1 MMPLCMQVLHWC
13 AARSARL
20 LSVANLPPPCLP
32 PACACQVDLTA
43 LQERLLRTEC
53 QLVDFGNAMRLDGER
68 LTNEIQTR
76 PYRAPEVRPEPC
88 QLSCWGCRVS
98 AVCCVCG
105 WRASASCSDK
115 AVALAAAIALAYT
128 VAAATALHQRRLGR
142 EVRRPVCFGLA
153 QSNAVKSLVRPY
165 CPTLQVILE
174 AGFGPPADIWS
185 LGCLVFELAT
195 GQFLFRPRTVGT
207 RGRDRDHLIQ
217 VGSSSSLWCRKLR
230 CILACTVFWR
240 TQACGRGR

>member
-1 MMPLCMQVLHWC
+1 MASGSQTRSRRGRTAPQRCGLNHASSAAGAVVFPPCVVCVGGAPVPPAVTKPLP
-13 AARSARL
+13 
-20 LSVANLPPPCLP
+20 LPPPL
-32 PACACQVDLTA
+32 
-43 LQERLLRTEC
+43 
-53 QLVDFGNAMRLDGER
+53 
-68 LTNEIQTR
+68 
-76 PYRAPEVRPEPC
+76 
-88 QLSCWGCRVS
+88 
-98 AVCCVCG
+98 
-105 WRASASCSDK
+105 
-115 AVALAAAIALAYT
+115 
-128 VAAATALHQRRLGR
+128 
-142 EVRRPVCFGLA
+142 PVCFGLA
-153 QSNAVKSLVRPY
+153 QSNAVKSLLRPY

-240 TQACGRGR
+240 TRACGQDHRSRWGRQLWWCRSYVN

>member
-115 AVALAAAIALAYT
+115 AVALAAAPPSLFWPCAIKRCKITL
-128 VAAATALHQRRLGR
+128 AAALPDLAGHLGGRLWPPSR
-142 EVRRPVCFGLA
+142 HLEPGL
-153 QSNAVKSLVRPY
+153 
-165 CPTLQVILE
+165 
-174 AGFGPPADIWS
+174 
-185 LGCLVFELAT
+185 
-195 GQFLFRPRTVGT
+195 PR
-207 RGRDRDHLIQ
+207 L
-217 VGSSSSLWCRKLR
+217 
-230 CILACTVFWR
+230 
-240 TQACGRGR
+240 